1 MLDLKRHLFID
12 FEKKVAKTFSTL
24 PVSPNQWTLIS
35 VLFAV
40 LSCWFLIKNNIPA
53 AIFLF
58 LIAAFLDLVD
68 GSVARHRNIA
78 KKSGAYLD
86 TIIDRYVEG
95 ILLFGMLFLPLP
107 VILFPSYIWI
117 FLVLFGSLVTDYVK
131 AAGKEKGLAVQ
142 ELKGWLLSRGERII
156 LFLASLILGIFNFS
170 WMVYL

>member
-1 MLDLKRHLFID
+1 
-12 FEKKVAKTFSTL
+12 
-24 PVSPNQWTLIS
+24 
-35 VLFAV
+35 LFAV

-107 VILFPSYIWI
+107 VVLLPSYIWI
-117 FLVLFGSLVTDYVK
+117 FLVLFGSLATDYVK
-131 AAGKEKGLAVQ
+131 AAGREKGLAVQ
-142 ELKGWLLSRGERII
+142 ELKGGLLSRGERII
-156 LFLASLILGIFNFS
+156 LFLTVLILGIFNFS
-170 WMVYL
+170 WMVYLLIIMAALTNLTAFQRIKANIESKI